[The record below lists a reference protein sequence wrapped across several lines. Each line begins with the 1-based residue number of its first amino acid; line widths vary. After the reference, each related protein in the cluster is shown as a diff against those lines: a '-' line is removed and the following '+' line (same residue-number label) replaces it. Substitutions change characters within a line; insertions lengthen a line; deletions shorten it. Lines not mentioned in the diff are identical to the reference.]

1 MGQCLKPLAPYRTP
15 HALEFGEQLHSVLK
29 YMSLFGLILQA
40 YVTFRN
46 FVDRGDH
53 SGIV

>member
-1 MGQCLKPLAPYRTP
+1 MGQCLKPLAPYRIP

-46 FVDRGDH
+46 FVDRGDR